1 MGKSMIGDLNN
12 KVAFVTGAAGG
23 IGLGMARAFAEAG
36 MKIAIADIDA
46 KTLEEVGA
54 ELEQAGATVLTVP
67 LDVADLASWK
77 AAAGKVEQALGPVQ
91 LLCNNAGVST
101 LGMPFDTISPELWG
115 KVVNINLNGVFNG
128 VHTFLDGMRAA
139 GGGHIVNTSSMGG
152 MFGVANLSPY
162 VATKFA
168 VVGLSEAL
176 RAEFAAD
183 GIGVSVLCPGS
194 VRSRLWRTSRPIR
207 GLPDTDV
214 PPDDASAQSARA
226 TGMDPFEVGL
236 RVVGAV
242 RQNQLYIFT
251 HAEFRA
257 PIAGRCEKLME
268 GFDCT
273 DAYNAANPTPA

>member
-1 MGKSMIGDLNN
+1 MLGDLTN

-23 IGLGMARAFAEAG
+23 IGLGIARAFAESG
-36 MKIAIADIDA
+36 MKVAIADIDA
-46 KTLEEVGA
+46 KTLEEAGA
-54 ELEQAGATVLTVP
+54 ELEQAGATVFTVA
-67 LDVADLASWK
+67 LDVADLSNWK
-77 AAAGKVEQALGPVQ
+77 TAAAAVERKLGPVQ
-91 LLCNNAGVST
+91 ILCNNAGVST
-101 LGMPFDTISPELWG
+101 LGMKFDTISPELWG
-115 KVVNINLNGVFNG
+115 KVVDINLNGVFNG
-128 VHTFLDGMRAA
+128 VHTFLERMRAA

-176 RAEFAAD
+176 RAELAAD

-207 GLPDTDV
+207 GLPDIDV
-214 PPDDASAQSARA
+214 PPDDISGQSALPTA
-226 TGMDPFEVGL
+226 MDPYEVGL
-236 RVVGAV
+236 RVVNGV

-257 PIAGRCEKLME
+257 PIAGRSDRLME

-273 DAYNAANPTPA
+273 DAYNAAKPAPA

>member
-1 MGKSMIGDLNN
+1 MGNKVIGELKN

-23 IGLGMARAFAEAG
+23 IGLGMARAFADAG
-36 MKIAIADIDA
+36 MKVAIADIDA
-46 KTLEEVGA
+46 KTLEEAGV
-54 ELEQAGATVLTVP
+54 ELEQAGATVFTVP
-67 LDVADLASWK
+67 LDVADLSNWK
-77 AAAGKVEQALGPVQ
+77 TAAVAVERKLGPVQ
-91 LLCNNAGVST
+91 ILCNNAGVST
-101 LGMPFDTISPELWG
+101 LGMKFDTISPELWC
-115 KVVNINLNGVFNG
+115 KVVDINLNGVFNG
-128 VHTFLDGMRAA
+128 VHTFLEGMRSV

-176 RAEFAAD
+176 RAELAAD
-183 GIGVSVLCPGS
+183 AIGVSVLCPGS

-207 GLPDTDV
+207 GLPDIDV
-214 PPDDASAQSARA
+214 PPDDISGQSALPTA
-226 TGMDPFEVGL
+226 MDPYEVGL
-236 RVVGAV
+236 RVVNGV

-257 PIAGRCEKLME
+257 PIAGRSDRLME

-273 DAYNAANPTPA
+273 DAYNAAKPAPA